1 MNDASAMEIGAWV
14 TTAGL
19 AGATELDLLHG
30 FCERAAAAGL
40 PLARALVLIDTL
52 HPIHEGRVFRW
63 SRAPAPDERTVVE
76 YGRTSEGGEA
86 AERWRTSPFYHLLKT
101 GGSALRRNLARGD
114 PADFASIDE
123 LRSQG
128 QTDYLAL
135 IHRFAAD
142 GVIGEMDYVYSS
154 WTTDA
159 PSGFADRQV
168 EALTGL
174 VPALAFGEVRLV
186 GTYRGHA
193 GGRSPSG

>member
-1 MNDASAMEIGAWV
+1 
-14 TTAGL
+14 
-19 AGATELDLLHG
+19 
-30 FCERAAAAGL
+30 
-40 PLARALVLIDTL
+40 
-52 HPIHEGRVFRW
+52 
-63 SRAPAPDERTVVE
+63 
-76 YGRTSEGGEA
+76 
-86 AERWRTSPFYHLLKT
+86 
-101 GGSALRRNLARGD
+101 
-114 PADFASIDE
+114 
-123 LRSQG
+123 
-128 QTDYLAL
+128 LAL

>member
-63 SRAPAPDERTVVE
+63 SRAPAPDERTVIE

-86 AERWRTSPFYHLLKT
+86 AERWRSSPFYHLLET
-101 GGSALRRNLARGD
+101 GGSALRRHLARGD
-114 PADFASIDE
+114 PADFASIDQ

-142 GVIGEMDYVYSS
+142 GVMAR
-154 WTTDA
+154 WTASTPA
-159 PSGFADRQV
+159 
-168 EALTGL
+168 GL
-174 VPALAFGEVRLV
+174 RTRPRASR
-186 GTYRGHA
+186 T
-193 GGRSPSG
+193 GRSRRSPGLFPPSRWR